1 MPQSFPAAASIIA
14 TSPNMVA
21 TCQQMVGI
29 NREDL
34 PLVGAT
40 RDTICCSFVRHQ
52 NKSIEGQRLLD
63 MPLCLQVVTG

>member
-1 MPQSFPAAASIIA
+1 
-14 TSPNMVA
+14 MVA
-21 TCQQMVGI
+21 TCQQMLGI

-40 RDTICCSFVRHQ
+40 RGTICCSFVRHQ